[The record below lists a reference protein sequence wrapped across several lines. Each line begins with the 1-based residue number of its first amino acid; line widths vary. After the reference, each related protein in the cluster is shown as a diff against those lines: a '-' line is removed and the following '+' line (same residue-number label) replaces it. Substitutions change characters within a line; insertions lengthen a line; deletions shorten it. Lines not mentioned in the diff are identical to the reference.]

1 MEHRVLAFLDRMN
14 IKAEPHPI
22 PIDLHAVVLQSPP
35 APESK
40 EEAKADLAAEERRK
54 KENKEALERE
64 AKLDR
69 SNQAT
74 VRGE

>member
-14 IKAEPHPI
+14 IKAELHPI